1 MKQCAKCGKPRI
13 NDRMSQSKGATA
25 GWCLGCVDA
34 HKDTLRP
41 PRICVKCKTARLFD
55 QMSRSKGATAGW
67 CLGCVA
73 ECPPSRAQT
82 HRLPPERKTIHP
94 HELIAFRR
102 RYKLSQIGFAE
113 AVGVSSPAV
122 SSWERGKTPVPP
134 VVLKAMSA
142 FIAGLPFYEP

>member
-1 MKQCAKCGKPRI
+1 MKQCVKCEKLRKNTQI
-13 NDRMSQSKGATA
+13 SQSKGATA
-25 GWCLGCVDA
+25 GWCLYCVDA

-41 PRICVKCKTARLFD
+41 PRICVKCKTPRLFD

-67 CLGCVA
+67 CLKCVDA
-73 ECPPSRAQT
+73 NPPERAQT
-82 HRLPPERKTIHP
+82 HGATPARRTITAP
-94 HELIAFRR
+94 QLVAFRR
-102 RYKLSQIGFAE
+102 QYKLSQIGFAE
-113 AVGVSSPAV
+113 AVGVSGPAV

>member
-1 MKQCAKCGKPRI
+1 MKQCVKCGNFRK
-13 NDRMSQSKGATA
+13 NTQMSLSKGATA
-25 GWCLGCVDA
+25 GWCLYCVDA

-41 PRICVKCKTARLFD
+41 PRICVKCGRSCLFD

-67 CLGCVA
+67 CLYCVDA
-73 ECPPSRAQT
+73 N
-82 HRLPPERKTIHP
+82 PPERTQTHSAPPERRTITP
-94 HELIAFRR
+94 ADLIAFRR
-102 RYKLSQIGFAE
+102 RYKLSQIAFAD

-142 FIAGLPFYEP
+142 FIAGLPFYQP